1 MKSSILRNAASLV
14 SRVSRLRRAVL
25 TAIAIARGRE
35 TGEIA
40 DLKGD
45 LLLARL
51 TGEGR
56 GGSKVTSQSSFHG
69 SKLQSLQSTRVTTT
83 NSSRGGGKGERGRE
97 EEGAEGEGEM
107 DGVGEEAL
115 SYICGLVFNAVCEAV
130 ARSHCQMYAGLRAG
144 LGGGDRKGRESG
156 GADSPS
162 VDQMSRS
169 CVDLSGQKTV
179 RFRDPQT
186 VDNPRAVLADM
197 SLKFYSHSSIPPL
210 RLEARIQLSIPR
222 IHMEPRLSDIHI
234 QFVQVTSALLS
245 VLRNLSWWAG
255 PGTGREFH
263 VMWDASGAVDHMHTE
278 ILQSCRCEATLR
290 LIFSCPPSI
299 FPFPHLSLS
308 SPSLSSLSLPPPPP
322 LSPFPLLS
330 LPFPSS
336 LSLPPPLSPF
346 PLLSLPSPSSLSPS
360 FPFSS

>member
-1 MKSSILRNAASLV
+1 MKSSILRNTSSLV

-25 TAIAIARGRE
+25 TVIAIARGRE

-51 TGEGR
+51 TGKGG
-56 GGSKVTSQSSFHG
+56 GGSKLTSQSSFHG

-83 NSSRGGGKGERGRE
+83 NSSRGGWKGERGREEEE

-144 LGGGDRKGRESG
+144 PGGGDRKGRESG
-156 GADSPS
+156 GADSPQS

-222 IHMEPRLSDIHI
+222 IHMEPQLSDIHMR
-234 QFVQVTSALLS
+234 FVQVTSAFLS

-255 PGTGREFH
+255 PGAGREFH

-308 SPSLSSLSLPPPPP
+308 PPP
-322 LSPFPLLS
+322 S
-330 LPFPSS
+330 PSS
-336 LSLPPPLSPF
+336 LSLSPPLSPF

-360 FPFSS
+360 FPLSS

>member
-25 TAIAIARGRE
+25 TAIAIARGQE

-40 DLKGD
+40 DLKGE

-51 TGEGR
+51 TGEGG

-97 EEGAEGEGEM
+97 EEEEEGAEGEGEM
-107 DGVGEEAL
+107 DGFGEEAL

-144 LGGGDRKGRESG
+144 PGGGDRKGRESG

-197 SLKFYSHSSIPPL
+197 SLKFSSHS
-210 RLEARIQLSIPR
+210 
-222 IHMEPRLSDIHI
+222 
-234 QFVQVTSALLS
+234 
-245 VLRNLSWWAG
+245 
-255 PGTGREFH
+255 
-263 VMWDASGAVDHMHTE
+263 
-278 ILQSCRCEATLR
+278 
-290 LIFSCPPSI
+290 
-299 FPFPHLSLS
+299 PH
-308 SPSLSSLSLPPPPP
+308 
-322 LSPFPLLS
+322 
-330 LPFPSS
+330 
-336 LSLPPPLSPF
+336 
-346 PLLSLPSPSSLSPS
+346 
-360 FPFSS
+360 